1 MRLKEKSNMDFAA
14 LLLGFVVGFLIS
26 ALLLAGGMAM
36 KVAEGE
42 RRAWGEAIGVF
53 INLQREHTKW
63 HEEEN
68 KRKMPDP
75 IGAKRKAN

>member
-1 MRLKEKSNMDFAA
+1 
-14 LLLGFVVGFLIS
+14 
-26 ALLLAGGMAM
+26 MAM

-68 KRKMPDP
+68 KRKMPDLT
-75 IGAKRKAN
+75 GAKRKAN

>member
-1 MRLKEKSNMDFAA
+1 MDIAA

-26 ALLLAGGMAM
+26 TLLLAGGMSM

-68 KRKMPDP
+68 KRRTPDP
-75 IGAKRKAN
+75 IGGKRKAN

>member
-1 MRLKEKSNMDFAA
+1 MDIAA

-26 ALLLAGGMAM
+26 TLLLAGGMSM

-42 RRAWGEAIGVF
+42 RKAWGEAIGVF

-63 HEEEN
+63 HEEDN
-68 KRKMPDP
+68 KQKLPDP
-75 IGAKRKAN
+75 ANAKRKAN

>member
-1 MRLKEKSNMDFAA
+1 MKEKSNMDFTA

-26 ALLLAGGMAM
+26 TLLLAGGMAM

-53 INLQREHTKW
+53 INLQREHAKW
-63 HEEEN
+63 HEAEN
-68 KRKMPDP
+68 KQKLPDP
-75 IGAKRKAN
+75 TGAKRKAN